1 MSENILLIIKE
12 KTPLRRKITV
22 APGVILESNRMM
34 KQFKKPV
41 SPIVGKKIILRP
53 KPIRRRMGMNFL

>member
-34 KQFKKPV
+34 KESRKPV